1 MTTPF
6 VYTEPEIAA
15 VLKVLPEVVRT
26 WLRRGDLLPI
36 ALTSDGRSLIAVRD
50 VEAIGRR
57 LAAMENVRVLWPRQ
71 QGTPDGSRGSPARI
85 QPGGHRIT

>member
-15 VLKVLPEVVRT
+15 VLHVTPDAVRA

-36 ALTSDGRSLIAVRD
+36 ALTSDGRALFAVRA
-50 VEAIGRR
+50 VEALGRR

-71 QGTPDGSRGSPARI
+71 QGTPDARRNSQVRIYPRGYP
-85 QPGGHRIT
+85 IT